1 MFIATLASF
10 MFSVG
15 CASLS
20 FVAHVFTEWR
30 SLVLFLSVLGL
41 LYTPVVW
48 FIPESPR
55 WQYLHN
61 DVERAKRTIASFGGN
76 EKLELLE
83 PGSKHVHTRQ
93 GLRDIIKN
101 RSSRKV
107 CFILTYIFWAVS
119 AVYYG
124 LAYGAAKLPGSLYIN
139 NLMNSMVEC
148 GGLLLMLSMM
158 NVFGRRTL
166 TSSTLSFGA
175 LMLVV
180 TGLCFMLGNLEFGRW
195 VSFVGMLAV
204 STTFGVIW
212 VYAAELYPT
221 SVRTTGTSMGSMA
234 ARVGAFSAPFIIEI
248 TPRWLPYV
256 IYSVIGG
263 LAAALALLLKET
275 SRLPINNVI
284 TE

>member
-1 MFIATLASF
+1 M
-10 MFSVG
+10 
-15 CASLS
+15 
-20 FVAHVFTEWR
+20 
-30 SLVLFLSVLGL
+30 
-41 LYTPVVW
+41 
-48 FIPESPR
+48 
-55 WQYLHN
+55 
-61 DVERAKRTIASFGGN
+61 
-76 EKLELLE
+76 
-83 PGSKHVHTRQ
+83 
-93 GLRDIIKN
+93 
-101 RSSRKV
+101 
-107 CFILTYIFWAVS
+107 S
-119 AVYYG
+119 A
-124 LAYGAAKLPGSLYIN
+124 
-139 NLMNSMVEC
+139 
-148 GGLLLMLSMM
+148 
-158 NVFGRRTL
+158 
-166 TSSTLSFGA
+166 GA